1 MSKEIR
7 EMIDKVKSFKQF
19 VNENSDNSRN
29 YTMYTGV
36 SKEMWE
42 NVWKNKNLKDRETN
56 LTTDLNFAM
65 DYSYNFTTGEYE
77 DLVVEIGNI
86 PIEAFFGYRTKN
98 YKNDNDFKSMENFS
112 IDKKRIILGKY
123 DLFLANLYPYKE
135 QLTIKLI
142 EG

>member
-1 MSKEIR
+1 MELRKFIATTIR
-7 EMIDKVKSFKQF
+7 EYL
-19 VNENSDNSRN
+19 NENVDINEN

-36 SKEMWE
+36 SKEVWG
-42 NVWKNKNLKDRETN
+42 NVWKNKKLRDRETN

-65 DYSYNFTTGEYE
+65 DYSYNFTTGKYE

-86 PIEAFFGYRTKN
+86 PIEAIFGYRTKN
-98 YKNDNDFKSMENFS
+98 YKNDGDFKSMKKFS
-112 IDKKRIILGKY
+112 SDKKKLILDKY
-123 DLFLANLYPYKE
+123 ELFLGNLYPFRE

>member
-1 MSKEIR
+1 MKDLKKFIKTTIR
-7 EMIDKVKSFKQF
+7 EYL
-19 VNENSDNSRN
+19 NENVDISKT

-36 SKEMWE
+36 SREVWD

-65 DYSYNFTTGEYE
+65 DYSYNFQTGKYE

-86 PIEAFFGYRTKN
+86 PLEAFFGYRTKN
-98 YKNDNDFKSMENFS
+98 YRNDGDFKSMEKLS
-112 IDKKRIILGKY
+112 MVKKRIILDKY
-123 DLFLANLYPYKE
+123 ELFLANLYPFKE
-135 QLTIKLI
+135 QITIKLI

>member
-1 MSKEIR
+1 MKYLKKFIATTIR
-7 EMIDKVKSFKQF
+7 EYL
-19 VNENSDNSRN
+19 NENVGNSQT

-36 SKEMWE
+36 SREVWD

-65 DYSYNFTTGEYE
+65 DYSYNFKTGEYE

-86 PIEAFFGYRTKN
+86 PVEAFFGYRSKN
-98 YKNDNDFKSMENFS
+98 YRNDDDFKSMEKFS
-112 IDKKRIILGKY
+112 TDKKRIVLDKY
-123 DLFLANLYPYKE
+123 ELFLANLYPFKE
-135 QLTIKLI
+135 RITIKLI

>member
-1 MSKEIR
+1 MEMRKFIATTIR
-7 EMIDKVKSFKQF
+7 EYL
-19 VNENSDNSRN
+19 NENVGNSQT

-36 SKEMWE
+36 SREVWD

-65 DYSYNFTTGEYE
+65 DYSYNFQTGEYE

-86 PIEAFFGYRTKN
+86 PIEAFFGYRSKN
-98 YKNDNDFKSMENFS
+98 YRNDDDFKSMEKLS
-112 IDKKRIILGKY
+112 TDKKRILLDKY
-123 DLFLANLYPYKE
+123 DLFLANVYPFNE
-135 QLTIKLI
+135 QITIKLI